1 MSFWKKLFR
10 RPAIF
15 FVTLYAKYI
24 YNQGVEA
31 AEKRHLAEGNR
42 IYLAAKTFH
51 PDRLVTYNKGQF
63 KVQKRAFGMT
73 ARLLTM
79 NTLKQR
85 CYYHTAD
92 RYGEG
97 RLSEED
103 IAIRKQAFIKERLR
117 YAGVV

>member
-1 MSFWKKLFR
+1 MNFWKKLFR

-15 FVTLYAKYI
+15 FVTLYAKHI

-31 AEKRHLAEGNR
+31 AEKRHYVEGDR
-42 IYLAAKTFH
+42 IYLASKTFH
-51 PDRLVTYNKGQF
+51 PDTLVTYNKGQF
-63 KVQKRAFGMT
+63 KVQKRAFGMA

-103 IAIRKQAFIKERLR
+103 KEIRKKAFIRERLR
-117 YAGVV
+117 YAGLI